1 VGVRSSGLFRVLAQV
16 WADPFAFVGE
26 DDMGN
31 AIFAKFGIGAA
42 LSSMM

>member
-16 WADPFAFVGE
+16 WADPFAFVGN
-26 DDMGN
+26 DMGN

-42 LSSMM
+42 PSSMM